1 MKWPCAFN
9 GLMSTAALLLPLTAA
24 TDSRIQ
30 TPAANSSVS
39 TPAHVDFKIVIP
51 QVLYLQVGDT
61 DGRTL
66 GADRVAIMSNGR
78 TVSLNATA
86 HAADS
91 TPRARGNVI
100 INTAARKGIAQD
112 AQCRL
117 ADRPARPLV
126 CTVSMP

>member
-1 MKWPCAFN
+1 MKWSYACN
-9 GLMSTAALLLPLTAA
+9 GLLSTAALLLPLPAA

-30 TPAANSSVS
+30 TPAATSSVS
-39 TPAHVDFKIVIP
+39 VPAHVDFKIVIP
-51 QVLYLQVGDT
+51 QVLYLQVGDAA
-61 DGRTL
+61 GRAP
-66 GADRVAIMSNGR
+66 GAGNVAIMSNGR

-86 HAADS
+86 HAPES
-91 TPRARGNVI
+91 NPRARGNVI
-100 INTAARKGIAQD
+100 LNTAGRRGIAQD

>member
-1 MKWPCAFN
+1 MKWSCAFN

-30 TPAANSSVS
+30 TPAANGAVS

-51 QVLYLQVGDT
+51 QVLYLQVGDAL
-61 DGRTL
+61 GRSP
-66 GADRVAIMSNGR
+66 GADNVAIMSNGR

-86 HAADS
+86 HAPES

-100 INTAARKGIAQD
+100 LNTAARKGIAQD

-117 ADRPARPLV
+117 AERPARPLI